1 LNDRLPCAA
10 FLSAADRV
18 FNNESWKTLRTALDY
33 PAMRLFDG
41 KLELTP
47 SGGNHA

>member
-1 LNDRLPCAA
+1 MTGCLVPP
-10 FLSAADRV
+10 FLSPADRI
-18 FNNESWKTLRTALDY
+18 FNNESWKTLPTALDY

-47 SGGNHA
+47 SGGSYA